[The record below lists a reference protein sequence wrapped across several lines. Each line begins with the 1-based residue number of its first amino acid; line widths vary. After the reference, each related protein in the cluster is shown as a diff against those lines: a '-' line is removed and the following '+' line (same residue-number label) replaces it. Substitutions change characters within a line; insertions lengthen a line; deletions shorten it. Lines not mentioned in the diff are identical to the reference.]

1 MKIILTLLCR
11 NEADVIASTVDFHL
25 RRGVDLILV
34 TDNGSTDGTVAILEG
49 YQRRGVVRLL
59 HEPSHTHDQAV
70 WVSRMA
76 RLAAEEHG
84 ADWVIPCD
92 ADEFWW
98 PRDGCL
104 QDVLAQV
111 PPEQMAVQVERV
123 NFLPPPAD
131 GPADLPFHQV
141 QTLRERR
148 SCNSLGDPLPPKV
161 CHRADPAFTVT
172 DGNHAV
178 LRAGQPVQAPPVGGG
193 LQILHFP
200 VRSYG
205 QLERKIRDGAE
216 ALARNTRVPPHVGI
230 TWRRLYSD
238 HLLAGTLPAYYAS
251 LRPDPAGLAAA
262 LASGE
267 LLEDRRLQQEFAC
280 PIPAMTDLR

>member
-11 NEADVIASTVDFHL
+11 NEADIIASTVEFHL
-25 RRGVDLILV
+25 RRGVDLILA
-34 TDNGSTDGTVAILEG
+34 TDNGSTDGTVAILDR
-49 YQRRGVVRLL
+49 YRRQGVLRLL

-70 WVSRMA
+70 WVSRMG

-98 PRDGCL
+98 PQASSFRE
-104 QDVLAQV
+104 VLAHV
-111 PPEQMAVQVERV
+111 PPEQLAVEVERV
-123 NFLPPPAD
+123 NFLPPSAD
-131 GPADLPFHQV
+131 ARTDLPFHQV

-148 SCNSLGDPLPPKV
+148 SRNSLGDPLPPKV
-161 CHRADPAFTVT
+161 CHRADPALTVS

-178 LRAGQPVQAPPVGGG
+178 LRSGQPVDARPGGAQ
-193 LQILHFP
+193 LEILHFP
-200 VRSYG
+200 VRSYV

-238 HLLAGTLPAYYAS
+238 HLMAGTLPAYYAG
-251 LRPDPAGLAAA
+251 LRPDPEALAAA
-262 LASGE
+262 LARGD
-267 LLEDRRLQQEFAC
+267 LLEDRRLQQELAHLAA
-280 PIPAMTDLR
+280 P

>member
-1 MKIILTLLCR
+1 MTIILTLLCR
-11 NEADVIASTVDFHL
+11 NEADIIASTIEFHL
-25 RRGVDLILV
+25 RCGVDLILA
-34 TDNGSTDGTVAILEG
+34 TDNGSTDGTVAILER
-49 YQRRGVVRLL
+49 YQRQGVLRLL

-98 PRDGCL
+98 PEAGSFRAE
-104 QDVLAQV
+104 LARV
-111 PPEQMAVQVERV
+111 PPELMAVQVDRV
-123 NFLPPPAD
+123 NFLPPPAEA
-131 GPADLPFHQV
+131 PPVLPFHQR
-141 QTLRERR
+141 QTLRERQ

-161 CHRADPAFTVT
+161 CHRAHPGITVS

-178 LRAGQPVQAPPVGGG
+178 LLDGELLPSQRHGG
-193 LQILHFP
+193 LEILHFP

-205 QLERKIRDGAE
+205 QLERKIREGAE
-216 ALARNTRVPPHVGI
+216 ALARNTRVAPQVGL

-238 HLLAGTLPAYYAS
+238 HLRTGTLPAYYAG
-251 LRPDPAGLAAA
+251 LRPEPEA
-262 LASGE
+262 LAQALARGE
-267 LLEDRRLQQEFAC
+267 LLEDRRLQQVLADV
-280 PIPAMTDLR
+280 PQP